1 LPAIQAHALV
11 VIPPYVIRTYQG
23 APSGMAVEVQED
35 AARGLK
41 EPLTIER
48 IPLARNRIQDDY
60 QPP

>member
-1 LPAIQAHALV
+1 MVIAAE
-11 VIPPYVIRTYQG
+11 IPPYVIRTYQG

-48 IPLARNRIQDDY
+48 MPLARNRIQDDY
-60 QPP
+60 QAP

>member
-1 LPAIQAHALV
+1 MVIAAE
-11 VIPPYVIRTYQG
+11 IPPYVIRTYQG
-23 APSGMAVEVQED
+23 TPSGMAVEVQED

-48 IPLARNRIQDDY
+48 MPLAHNRIQDDY

>member
-1 LPAIQAHALV
+1 M

-23 APSGMAVEVQED
+23 TPSGMAVEVQED

-60 QPP
+60 QAP